1 MKKFVLVFLS
11 LLIIL
16 QCIVISGAVVYDGD
30 SRYTI
35 DIPEN
40 FQHVGENKFL
50 SDDNSNLYVSFADN
64 TQEQFCVADMSDKD
78 IKEYSDK
85 IVTESKALLLSFGI
99 DADISVVSAEKVK
112 DDNGTYFFIMV
123 LETSYVKDGKT
134 QTDYQKIYEFSG
146 VENKISF
153 TYTTDKKEQ
162 MNDMNGAFDSLVIKE
177 KQVESKLDKIKTAG
191 FYAGVVVVILLV
203 VIVFVKRRS
212 K

>member
-40 FQHVGENKFL
+40 FQRVGENKFL

-112 DDNGTYFFIMV
+112 DDNGTYFFTMV

>member
-40 FQHVGENKFL
+40 FQRVGENKFL

-177 KQVESKLDKIKTAG
+177 EQVESKLDKIKTAG
-191 FYAGVVVVILLV
+191 FYADVVVVILLV

>member
-40 FQHVGENKFL
+40 FQRVGENKFL